1 MSKITRRTML
11 AGGAAL
17 PLVAIR
23 TGKADAAQFSYKF
36 ATNLPA
42 VHPLNVRIGEA
53 LTKIKAE
60 SGGRLD
66 ITLFPNSVLG
76 TDPVMLSQVRSGA
89 LQFFTL
95 SPLILSTLVPLS
107 AINGVGFAF
116 KDSAAAF
123 SAMDGK
129 LGAFVRVQIAT
140 RGLIA
145 FEKIFDN
152 GFRQITTGNHPIR
165 TPDDLHALR
174 IRVPPAALW
183 TSMFSDFGA
192 SPTTISFNEVYTSL
206 QTKIVDG
213 QENPL
218 AIVSSAK
225 LYEVQKYCS
234 LTNHM
239 WDGFWTLANPAA
251 FRRLPPDL
259 QALAEREL
267 NAAALRQRG
276 DVASLNASLQT
287 SLSTQGLTF
296 NDTDPAQFRDA
307 LTRAGFYSSW
317 KGKFGDQAWS
327 LLEGYTGALG

>member
-1 MSKITRRTML
+1 MPKFIRRTML
-11 AGGAAL
+11 AGAAAL
-17 PLVAIR
+17 PLVSIR
-23 TGKADAAQFSYKF
+23 IRAACAAQFSYKL

-53 LTKIKAE
+53 LANIRTR
-60 SGGRLD
+60 SGGQLD

-89 LQFFTL
+89 IQFLSL
-95 SPLILSTLVPLS
+95 SPLILSTLVPVS

-116 KDSAAAF
+116 TDSATAF

-129 LGAFVRVQIAT
+129 LGTFVRAAIAD

-145 FEKIFDN
+145 FRKIFDN
-152 GFRQITTGNHPIR
+152 GFRQITTSNRPIR
-165 TPDDLHALR
+165 TPEDLHALR

-183 TSMFSDFGA
+183 TSMFADFGA
-192 SPTTISFNEVYTSL
+192 APTTISFNEVYTSL

-218 AIVSSAK
+218 AIINSAK
-225 LYEVQKYCS
+225 LYEVQKFCS

-239 WDGFWTLANPAA
+239 WDGFWMLANPTA
-251 FRRLPPDL
+251 FKALPADL
-259 QALAEREL
+259 QALTEYEL
-267 NAAALRQRG
+267 GAAALKQRA
-276 DVASLNASLQT
+276 DVASLNANLRT
-287 SLSTQGLTF
+287 SLSARGLAF
-296 NDTDPAQFRDA
+296 NDTDPAQFRAA
-307 LTRAGFYSSW
+307 LKSSGFYSTW
-317 KGKFGDQAWS
+317 KGKFGSDAWS